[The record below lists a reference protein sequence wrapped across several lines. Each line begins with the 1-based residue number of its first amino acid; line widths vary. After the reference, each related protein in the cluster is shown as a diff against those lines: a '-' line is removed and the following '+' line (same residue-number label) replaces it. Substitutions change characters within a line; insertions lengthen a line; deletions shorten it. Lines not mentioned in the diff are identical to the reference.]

1 MRTSTQLKALIR
13 NLSKELNVEA
23 EILLRNYMLERFL
36 ERIAVSTYNDIFILK
51 GGMLIAAMVGINTRT
66 TMDMDATI
74 KGQTLSESGITA
86 IIKDVLKA
94 QIDDGVLFFFQS
106 IEEIREEAD
115 YPGYR
120 VSIGAIFDKTRQ
132 ILKIDITTG
141 DLITPREIEYNFK
154 LMFEDRT
161 ISIMAYNL
169 ETVLAEKFET
179 CITRGV
185 TNTRMR
191 DFYDIYIL
199 TTTHSYDTNIFN
211 AALDKTAEKRHTT
224 EQMSAG
230 IADTITVIKEN
241 ETMDDLWQRYQK
253 KYFYAA
259 DISWTM
265 VISAVKALAEKA
277 MKS

>member
-13 NLSKELNVEA
+13 NLSKKSNVEA
-23 EILLRNYMLERFL
+23 EIVLRNFMLERFL
-36 ERIAVSTYNDIFILK
+36 ERIAVSTYKDNFILK
-51 GGMLIAAMVGINTRT
+51 GGMLISAMVGIDTRT

-74 KGQTLSESGITA
+74 KGQALSQSDMTTIIESILST
-86 IIKDVLKA
+86 
-94 QIDDGVLFFFQS
+94 QIDDSASFFFQG

-115 YPGYR
+115 YHGYR

-132 ILKIDITTG
+132 TLKIDITTG
-141 DLITPREIEYNFK
+141 DFITPKEIEYNFK

-199 TTTHSYDTNIFN
+199 TTTHSYDANIFK
-211 AALDKTAEKRHTT
+211 AALDKTAEKRHTAQ
-224 EQMSAG
+224 QMSEG
-230 IADTITVIKEN
+230 IADTITVILEN
-241 ETMDDLWQRYQK
+241 EIMADLWQRYQK

-259 DISWTM
+259 DISWAM
-265 VISAVKALAEKA
+265 VISAVKVLAEKA
-277 MKS
+277 IKS